1 SMCRTLSFI
10 VIILLLNTATG
21 WTVPEVIRQLNRDL
35 DRQLNVYFDCQDQEL
50 SFDQS
55 VSVLHLNTYFPI
67 QRLMGRFSENALVI
81 ACLSEA
87 TENRTLEGV
96 KEFLWALQHLPI
108 LYITNNNMNV
118 DFSKA
123 LKRGFLHVL
132 AFDLKNG
139 SLYTYKPYPK
149 IKVHQVKE
157 IKDFKSLTK
166 LTNLHGEPVRI
177 SVETM
182 SPRCFHYKNRHGKVV
197 YAGYMYK
204 LIQGFIETYNGNET
218 YVLKDQDPI
227 PYSVGFQ
234 ILQNGDVDI
243 VPRILF
249 NFNWNYFYRSY
260 VLYNVNSYFIVPWAE
275 PLPKSLYFIR
285 TFKCNV
291 WIAFILSII
300 YASIAIWWIK
310 FRKQNAESNSLA
322 STFLDVLQLMVQLPN
337 PIQWHFNLGF
347 HHLVSL
353 LVLLPVGF
361 VLTNLYTA
369 QLSSSLTTGLYK
381 QQIDSFDDMV
391 DGKFKLLLESL
402 DKEVLQNMS
411 KRNYI
416 QPGLQN
422 IILETSLKEVL
433 YFRKNLNTSYLYLAF
448 GDRIEFELS
457 QQKYL
462 RVPLFKILPEIFVQ
476 SLFFIPLRHG
486 LPYVELFN
494 NYLQRIW
501 ESGIYEKLRLNA
513 YFEGIASGEITFRK
527 STTWETQVFNMEF
540 YYFAY
545 ILLAVG
551 WFLGG
556 VIFLVEKWRG

>member
-1 SMCRTLSFI
+1 MCSSLGFL
-10 VIILLLNTATG
+10 VIILLLNTVAG
-21 WTVPEVIRQLNRDL
+21 WPVDEVIRQLNRDL

-50 SFDQS
+50 SIDQS
-55 VSVLHLNTYFPI
+55 VSALHLNTYLPME
-67 QRLMGRFSENALVI
+67 RLMGRFSENALII
-81 ACLSEA
+81 ACLSET
-87 TENRTLEGV
+87 TENQTLAGV
-96 KEFLWALQHLPI
+96 KEFLWALQHLPV
-108 LYITNNNMNV
+108 LYITRNRAV
-118 DFSKA
+118 DFGKA
-123 LKRGFLHVL
+123 LKQGFLHVL
-132 AFDLKNG
+132 ALDVTNG
-139 SLYTYKPYPK
+139 SLFTYKPYPH
-149 IKVHQVKE
+149 IELHQVEE
-157 IKDFKSLTK
+157 IKDFRHLTK
-166 LTNLHGEPVRI
+166 LRNLQGEPVRI

-182 SPRCFHYKNRHGKVV
+182 SPRCFHYKNRHGKEV

-204 LIQGFIETYNGNET
+204 LIQGFINTYNGTET

-227 PYSVGFQ
+227 PYTIGFK

-249 NFNWNYFYRSY
+249 NFNWTYFYRSY

-285 TFKCNV
+285 TFRCNV
-291 WIAFILSII
+291 WIALILSFI
-300 YASIAIWWIK
+300 YASIGIWWIK
-310 FRKQNAESNSLA
+310 FRKQNAASTSLA
-322 STFLDVLQLMVQLPN
+322 STFMDVLQLMVQLPN
-337 PIQWHFNLGF
+337 HNRWHFSLGLRHVLPF
-347 HHLVSL
+347 
-353 LVLLPVGF
+353 LVLFPVGF
-361 VLTNLYTA
+361 VLTNMYTA

-391 DGKFKLLLESL
+391 NGKFNLLLESL
-402 DKEVLQNMS
+402 DTEVLLSMS

-422 IILETSLKEVL
+422 IVRETSLEEVL
-433 YFRKNLNTSYLYLAF
+433 YLRKNLNTSYSYLAF

-457 QQKYL
+457 QQQYL

-476 SLFFIPLRHG
+476 RLFFIPLRHG

-494 NYLQRIW
+494 DYLQRIW
-501 ESGIYEKLRLNA
+501 ESGIYQKLRLNA
-513 YFEGIASGEITFRK
+513 YLEGISSGEITFRK

-551 WFLGG
+551 WLFGG
-556 VIFLVEKWRG
+556 VIFMIEKWRG